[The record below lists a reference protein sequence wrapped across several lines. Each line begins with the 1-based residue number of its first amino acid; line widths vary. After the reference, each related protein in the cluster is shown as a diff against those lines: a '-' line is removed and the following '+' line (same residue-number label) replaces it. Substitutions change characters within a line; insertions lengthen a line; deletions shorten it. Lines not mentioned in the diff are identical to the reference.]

1 VRGSRHARGVVAQP
15 RRAAAGLAAGRAAAP
30 WQELAGA
37 QAGVVSRAQLLALGL
52 TPGAIDARL
61 AGRRWVGL
69 HPGVYATFTGPVL
82 PLART
87 WAAVLAAGDGAAIGG
102 RSALW
107 LWGVLDS
114 PELLTTVCVPERR
127 RVVAPAGVR
136 VERRRRLAAHAHPVA
151 LPRRLRLEEA
161 LLDVTDRAIDEGE
174 VIDLVLRAASSRRT
188 CAERVRQALAR
199 RARHRHRT
207 LLGELLT
214 EAVEGVQSALERR
227 YRRGVERAHGLPR
240 GERNAPERSMGR
252 TGAPRTRYRDIRYHR
267 WRVVV
272 ELDGLEAHPA
282 WLLRRDRARDNS
294 AALDGDRVLVY
305 GWHETVTERCQVTV
319 EVIRMLW
326 SQGWR
331 GTPRPCDDDCPV
343 ADLLA
348 GRPIARSPRSSDAT
362 P

>member
-1 VRGSRHARGVVAQP
+1 M
-15 RRAAAGLAAGRAAAP
+15 
-30 WQELAGA
+30 
-37 QAGVVSRAQLLALGL
+37 
-52 TPGAIDARL
+52 
-61 AGRRWVGL
+61 
-69 HPGVYATFTGPVL
+69 
-82 PLART
+82 
-87 WAAVLAAGDGAAIGG
+87 
-102 RSALW
+102 
-107 LWGVLDS
+107 LDS
-114 PELLTTVCVPERR
+114 PEVLTTVCVPERR

-136 VERRRRLAAHAHPVA
+136 VVRRRRLAAHAHPVA

-207 LLGELLT
+207 LMGELLA

-240 GERNAPERSMGR
+240 GERNAPERSTGR
-252 TGAPRTRYRDIRYHR
+252 TGAPRTRYRDIRYRR

-294 AALDGDRVLVY
+294 AALDGDGR
-305 GWHETVTERCQVTV
+305 GGPDAV
-319 EVIRMLW
+319 EP
-326 SQGWR
+326 G
-331 GTPRPCDDDCPV
+331 
-343 ADLLA
+343 LA
-348 GRPIARSPRSSDAT
+348 GHPSAVRRRLPRRRPARRSPDRRARAKQRSHRGGLTVDLQVDL
-362 P
+362 PR